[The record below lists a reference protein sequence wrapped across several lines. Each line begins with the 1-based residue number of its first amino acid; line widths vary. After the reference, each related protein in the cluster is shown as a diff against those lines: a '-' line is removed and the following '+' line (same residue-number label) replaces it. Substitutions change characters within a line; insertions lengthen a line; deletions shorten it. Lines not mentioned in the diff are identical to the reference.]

1 MHDKNSLV
9 VPKRWTINRKKQS
22 GYVNTAMPIE
32 IFLALLVFAF
42 TTSITPGP
50 NNMMLFA
57 SGVNFG
63 FVRTIP
69 HMCGIGVGFLVLLL
83 AVGFGL
89 GALLE
94 TVPLVYTVL
103 KFAGGAYLL
112 WIAFKIGTSRSL
124 GEGKVGA
131 RPMSFLEAA
140 AFQWV
145 NPKAWVMAV
154 SAMATYTNSANY
166 TLSVLIVGI
175 AFAIVNFPSVSTWA
189 GFGSALRQWL
199 SDPVRLKWFNI
210 TMALLL
216 VASLWP
222 MLR

>member
-1 MHDKNSLV
+1 
-9 VPKRWTINRKKQS
+9 
-22 GYVNTAMPIE
+22 MPIE

-69 HMCGIGVGFLVLLL
+69 HMVGIGVGFFVLLI

-94 TVPLVYTVL
+94 TVPLLYTVL

-112 WIAFKIGTSRSL
+112 WIAWKIGTSRSL
-124 GEGKVGA
+124 GEGKAGA
-131 RPMSFLEAA
+131 RPMNFLEAA

-154 SAMATYTNSANY
+154 SAMATYTDPRNH
-166 TLSVLIVGI
+166 TLSVLLVGV
-175 AFAIVNFPSVSTWA
+175 AFALVNFPSVSTWA

-199 SDPVRLKWFNI
+199 AEPARLKWFNI

>member
-1 MHDKNSLV
+1 M
-9 VPKRWTINRKKQS
+9 Q
-22 GYVNTAMPIE
+22 IE

-63 FVRTIP
+63 FMRTIP
-69 HMCGIGVGFLVLLL
+69 HMCGIGAGFLTLLL
-83 AVGFGL
+83 GVGFGL

-94 TVPLVYTVL
+94 TVPLLYTAL

-112 WIAFKIGTSRSL
+112 WIAYKIATSRSL
-124 GEGKVGA
+124 GEGRVGA
-131 RPMSFLEAA
+131 RPMTFLEAA

-154 SAMATYTNSANY
+154 SAMATYTDARNH
-166 TLSVLIVGI
+166 TLSVLLVGL
-175 AFAIVNFPSVSTWA
+175 AFAAVNFPSVSTWA